1 MEYGHILLNNK
12 NIVYLEVRII
22 YEINIIQTLF
32 VLRSRLRWTILI
44 IID

>member
-32 VLRSRLRWTILI
+32 VLRWTILI
-44 IID
+44 IIE

>member
-12 NIVYLEVRII
+12 NIMYSEVRII

-32 VLRSRLRWTILI
+32 ILRWAILI